1 MRLYLVRHGEAL
13 PKAIDISRPLSE
25 RGRRE
30 AQKVAEFLKPL
41 GLRVREIW
49 HSGKTRAAQTA
60 EIIASAIVS
69 DRGLK
74 AVEGMAP
81 DDAVS
86 PFLVRIVEADG
97 DVLLVGH
104 LPFLDKMAGALIVGK
119 ESVEIFTLPTGGVA
133 CMERNAEGAWRLV
146 WMLDPDIIPDE
157 VIATLNH

>member
-1 MRLYLVRHGEAL
+1 MRLYIVRHGEAL
-13 PKAIDISRPLSE
+13 PKAIDASRPLSE

-30 AQKVAEFLKPL
+30 VQKVAEFLKPL
-41 GLRVREIW
+41 GLHVREIW

-69 DRGLK
+69 DMGLK

-86 PFLVRIVEADG
+86 PFLARIVEAEG

-104 LPFLDKMAGALIVGK
+104 LPFLDKMASALIAGN
-119 ESVEIFTLPTGGVA
+119 ESVEVFTLPAGGVA
-133 CMERNAEGAWRLV
+133 CMERSADGIWRLV
-146 WMLDPDIIPDE
+146 WMIDPNIIPD
-157 VIATLNH
+157 